1 MLSNLNVFFSFSFK
15 GRTLFLRAASQ
26 YLTETKSELVQF
38 EKDVQDL
45 ENLIHFINFR
55 NPEDLYRHD
64 IELETL
70 FKKLGSST
78 ETLIRFNEKFA
89 EN

>member
-1 MLSNLNVFFSFSFK
+1 MSFLVKSLFRNYFLN
-15 GRTLFLRAASQ
+15 RIIFLRAASQ
-26 YLTETKSELVQF
+26 YLIQTKSELVQF
-38 EKDVQDL
+38 EKDVQEL

-70 FKKLGSST
+70 FKKLGSSI